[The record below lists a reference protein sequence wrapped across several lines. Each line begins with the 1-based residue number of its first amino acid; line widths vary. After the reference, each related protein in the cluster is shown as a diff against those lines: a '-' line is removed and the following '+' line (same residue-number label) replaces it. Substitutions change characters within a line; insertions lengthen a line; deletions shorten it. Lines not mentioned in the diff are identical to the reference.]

1 MKIAIASGK
10 GGTGK
15 TTLST
20 NLALALAAN
29 GRSVAYLD
37 CDVEEPNGHIF
48 LAPQFDRSRDVSIPV
63 PIVNDDKCTYCGAC
77 GEVCRFS
84 AILVLGEKVIAFP
97 ELCHGCGACSL
108 VCEEQA
114 ITEVDR
120 RIGTV
125 EDGRTA
131 EGILFT
137 RGLLDVGES
146 MAPPVIHAVLKTNPA
161 TDVTILDAPPGTTC
175 PTIEAIRDAD
185 VVVLVTEPT
194 PFGLSDLKLAVEM
207 VRTLGIP
214 FGVVVNRA
222 GAGDLEVHEYCEV
235 EGIEIWLEIP
245 DDRRIAEL
253 YSRGEPAVR
262 TMPELEQDL
271 SRLAAHLAEQ
281 VAPGRVEP
289 RFDTVAFEPPPD
301 LPPTPSEL
309 ADPGASPDV
318 DELVVISG
326 KGGTGK
332 TSVAASLAA
341 LAEEA
346 MVADCDVDAADL
358 YLVLSPEVRGSW
370 PFTGGTK
377 ARIEDRKCLGC
388 GECEE
393 SCRYDAI
400 HDHGGVRGPE
410 FAVNALACEGCG
422 ACVEV
427 CPSEAISMV
436 PVLAGE
442 WFLSDTR
449 HGPMVHARLAVTGD
463 NSGKLVSLVRREARA
478 VAAVEE
484 KELVIVDGSPG
495 IGCPVIASITGA
507 RLVLVVAEPTLS
519 GLHDMKRVAEL
530 TRQLK
535 VEAAVCVNKFDIN
548 PEITEQIEREA
559 QELGLTPVGRIHY
572 DPEVTTAQ
580 VRALTVVEHGEGPA
594 AQDILL
600 LWQTLRAMIEG
611 SQAGAERR

>member
-63 PIVNDDKCTYCGAC
+63 PVVNDDKCTYCGAC
-77 GEVCRFS
+77 GAVCRFS
-84 AILVLGEKVIAFP
+84 AILTLGDKVITFP

-108 VCEEQA
+108 VCEDKA

-120 RIGTV
+120 RIGII
-125 EDGRTA
+125 EEGRTA

-146 MAPPVIHAVLKTNPA
+146 MAPPVISAVLQTVPA
-161 TDVTILDAPPGTTC
+161 TDITILDAPPGATC

-185 VVVLVTEPT
+185 VVILVTEPT
-194 PFGLSDLKLAVEM
+194 PFGLSDLKLAVGM

-214 FGVVVNRA
+214 LGVVVNRA
-222 GAGDLEVHEYCEV
+222 GAGNLEVHEYCEA

-262 TMPELEQDL
+262 TMPELEREL
-271 SRLAAHLAEQ
+271 SHLAARLAEK
-281 VAPGRVEP
+281 VVPGRVEP
-289 RFDTVAFEPPPD
+289 RFDTVAFEMPSD
-301 LPPTPSEL
+301 LPPTPSER
-309 ADPGASPDV
+309 AGPGRQPDV

-341 LAEEA
+341 LAEDA

-358 YLVLSPEVRGSW
+358 YLVLSPDVRTTW
-370 PFTGGTK
+370 PFTGGAK
-377 ARIEDRKCLGC
+377 ARIVERRCAGC
-388 GECEE
+388 GECQE

-400 HDHGGVRGPE
+400 HDHGGIRGPE
-410 FAVNALACEGCG
+410 FAVNVLACEGCG
-422 ACVEV
+422 ACVTV
-427 CPSEAISMV
+427 CPTDAIEMV

-449 HGPMVHARLAVTGD
+449 QGPMVHARLAVTGD

-478 VAAVEE
+478 VAAEEE

-507 RLVLVVAEPTLS
+507 RLVLIVAEPTLS

-535 VEAAVCVNKFDIN
+535 VEAAICVNKFDIN
-548 PEITEQIEREA
+548 PEITERIEREA
-559 QELGLTPVGRIHY
+559 RELGLTPVGRIHY

-580 VRALTVVEHGEGPA
+580 VRSLTVVEHGEGPA
-594 AQDILL
+594 AQDLSL
-600 LWQTLRAMIEG
+600 LWQTVQSMIKGARAGTEK
-611 SQAGAERR
+611 R